1 VGEINFSSFPRS
13 GNHFTKDLINN
24 CLPKI
29 VLNWDGH
36 HSASFFNNKKNCFTV
51 IRKPEDCIA
60 SWIIYN
66 RDTREERIDKVTE
79 WYIAFYKQCINN
91 NITVVNFSNL
101 ITEPIIILNFLCNI
115 FNIENKNLHKYDL
128 SKLDKNATKITR
140 KKEVEK
146 VKFDVMNSKFYLQ
159 ATDIF
164 EDLSNSTRKPVLIPS
179 Y

>member
-1 VGEINFSSFPRS
+1 
-13 GNHFTKDLINN
+13 
-24 CLPKI
+24 
-29 VLNWDGH
+29 
-36 HSASFFNNKKNCFTV
+36 
-51 IRKPEDCIA
+51 
-60 SWIIYN
+60 
-66 RDTREERIDKVTE
+66 
-79 WYIAFYKQCINN
+79 
-91 NITVVNFSNL
+91 
-101 ITEPIIILNFLCNI
+101 
-115 FNIENKNLHKYDL
+115 L